1 MVTVRFHDDPAAFL
15 AVAQHY
21 LRAAPVA
28 ASVVA
33 GQAVALTT
41 EAATG
46 PLPST
51 TWPRWFASVHGD
63 DGAVVGAA
71 MKAKPLDPHWAYV
84 MHMPERGAQLLAQ
97 ALFARGEALRAI
109 SGTLPAA
116 QLVAAELASLSGQ
129 RVTTTMRL
137 TLHELGRLRMPTVP
151 PGRLRLATDRD
162 LELVLD
168 WFARFHDEADQQ
180 AGRVGGHGPTLPADQ
195 ILSRIDQAGVWLWE
209 NENGLIVHLTGIRPP
224 AYGVARIGPVYTP
237 TAHRGRGYAA
247 ATVAQ
252 VSQQVQS
259 AGQRVCLFTDQ
270 ANPVSNALYARL
282 GFEAGAETVDL
293 ELRP

>member
-15 AVAQHY
+15 TVAQHY
-21 LRAAPVA
+21 LSAAPVA

-33 GQAVALTT
+33 GQAVALAT
-41 EAATG
+41 EAAAG
-46 PLPST
+46 PLPPT
-51 TWPRWFASVHGD
+51 PWPRWFASVHED

-97 ALFARGEALRAI
+97 ALFARGEALSAI

-116 QLVAAELASLSGQ
+116 QFVAAELASLSGQ
-129 RVTTTMRL
+129 RAVTTMRL
-137 TLHELGRLRMPTVP
+137 RLHELGTLHMPAAA
-151 PGRLRLATDRD
+151 PGRLRLAGPDD
-162 LELVLD
+162 FELVSD
-168 WFARFHDEADQQ
+168 WFARFHDEADHQ

-195 ILSRIDQAGVWLWE
+195 IQMRIDQAGVWLWE
-209 NENGLIVHLTGIRPP
+209 NEDGLIVPLTGIRPP
-224 AYGVARIGPVYTP
+224 AFGVARIGPVYTP
-237 TAHRGRGYAA
+237 TPHRGRGYAA

-252 VSQQVQS
+252 VSQRAQS
-259 AGQRVCLFTDQ
+259 AGQRLCLFTDQ
-270 ANPVSNALYARL
+270 ANPVSNALYERL
-282 GFEAGAETVDL
+282 GFRAVCETVDL